1 MLERKMEK
9 LMNNANAV
17 KKNIFVSI
25 LAQFIS
31 LLTSFILGFIVPKC
45 IDEYQYAYWQIFVL
59 YIGYSSIFN
68 FGILDGL
75 MLRYSQYNYKEL
87 DKEKIRSQ
95 FQNMLFVNIALCI
108 VVCCVS
114 NLILSSVYRW
124 LVILLAVGVL
134 CRNVFSYTSYTF
146 QMTNRIKYYA
156 TIVIAQR
163 AIYAIAVM
171 FLLLLKVND
180 FRWFCVADILGD
192 VAGCLICSTK
202 NKGLYW
208 GTRLKLKE
216 NVFELKQNISSGILL
231 LISNLSSGL
240 LTGGAKMVTQWR
252 WDELTFG
259 KVSFAFSLFSV
270 FFSFVIAIS
279 VVLFPTLKRL
289 PVDKLPQL
297 YKKIRNGI
305 SPILFAVLFLYFP
318 GCIVLG
324 IWLPQYKVSLVYL
337 GLLLPLVIY
346 TSKISLLTNN
356 YLKVYRKEKMML
368 VINLL
373 SVGVTFVLC
382 LFCAYILNNLDLL
395 LCSVVLVCVCR
406 SVVSEM
412 IVARIIK
419 ISLIKDFTMEFILT
433 VVFVVS
439 ARYLTLITG
448 AAVYLLSLLIYL
460 TFTYITAH
468 KPTS

>member
-1 MLERKMEK
+1 
-9 LMNNANAV
+9 MNKANTV
-17 KKNIFVSI
+17 KKNILISI
-25 LAQFIS
+25 LAQLIS
-31 LLTSFILGFIVPKC
+31 MLTSFILGFIVPKC

-59 YIGYSSIFN
+59 YIGYASIFN

-75 MLRYSQYNYKEL
+75 MLRYSQYNYEDL
-87 DKEKIRSQ
+87 NKEKVRSQ
-95 FQNMLFVNIALCI
+95 FQSMLVVNLALCI
-108 VVCCVS
+108 IACSIS
-114 NLILSSVYRW
+114 NLIESDIYKW
-124 LVILLAVGVL
+124 LVILLSVGML
-134 CRNVFSYTSYTF
+134 FRNIFTYTSYTF

-163 AIYAIAVM
+163 ASYAAVVVM
-171 FLLLLKVND
+171 FLLLKIND
-180 FRWFCVADILGD
+180 FRWYCLADILGD
-192 VAGCLICSTK
+192 VAGCLICSRK
-202 NKGLYW
+202 NKGLYC
-208 GTRLKLKE
+208 GSRLKSRE
-216 NVFELKQNISSGILL
+216 NFLELKDNISSGILL

-289 PVDKLPQL
+289 SAEELPHI
-297 YKKIRNGI
+297 YKKIRDGV
-305 SPILFAVLFLYFP
+305 SPILFAALFFYFP
-318 GCIVLG
+318 GCFVLG
-324 IWLPQYKVSLVYL
+324 MWLPQYKISLVYL

-356 YLKVYRKEKMML
+356 YLKVYRKEKIML
-368 VINLL
+368 VINLV
-373 SVGVTFVLC
+373 SVGATFALC

-406 SVVSEM
+406 SVVSEL

-419 ISLIKDFTMEFILT
+419 ISLIRDFVMEIILT
-433 VVFVVS
+433 VVFIVA
-439 ARYLTLITG
+439 ARYLTWTAG
-448 AAVYLLSLLIYL
+448 AIVYLLLLLICLFSKYVVS
-460 TFTYITAH
+460 YAR
-468 KPTS
+468 KK